1 MKILYFNPSV
11 TPEAEA
17 RKISEGCH
25 DLVFAEM
32 HAEALRLIR
41 NQSFDAVVIENK
53 EEDIELDFTLE
64 VYGLRPTLPVFLTND
79 WGRDL
84 SMGLD
89 GVATGAFAGA

>member
-1 MKILYFNPSV
+1 MKILYFNPGP
-11 TPEAEA
+11 TPEVERRIVAE
-17 RKISEGCH
+17 RFH
-25 DLVFAEM
+25 DVVSAGI
-32 HAEALRLIR
+32 HGDALRLIR

-53 EEDIELDFTLE
+53 EEDIELDFTLQ

-84 SMGLD
+84 PIGLD